1 MMKTDIRLNT
11 ILYGPPG
18 TGKTY
23 NTVNYAVAICEGK
36 TFKGVEVEDYSD
48 VVKRFNDFKKKGRIA
63 FITFHQSYGYEEFI
77 EGIKPLTDKSGKISY
92 EVKEGVF
99 RDFCKNAETLLRTS
113 DQSVFDDI
121 WEKLA
126 VAAKENGGKYTFKR
140 RTGSTIKAKYIET
153 DRFRVEWKGN
163 NNTHNDL
170 TKSAIMNQWI
180 HTDSNRDQLT
190 GGTRWL
196 FDARQAVLDEMKEY
210 GLPTFQ
216 TEDACVFIIDEINR
230 GNISKIF
237 GELITLIEEEKR
249 KGSEEELTAVLPY
262 SKTEFSVPRNVYI
275 LGTMNTADRSISIM
289 DTAIRRR
296 FDFVEM
302 QPDPDVLSGIKIV
315 AHGIELDVA
324 EMLKTI
330 NSRIEVLYD
339 RDHTIGHA
347 FFVPLRQDNSI
358 DALGSV
364 FREKVIPLL
373 QEYFYED
380 YGKIQMVLG
389 DNDKSD
395 NKFKF
400 IVEERIDGSVFK
412 GKVDISDFPPRY
424 WINEEA
430 FNSIESY
437 QQIIG

>member
-1 MMKTDIRLNT
+1 MLKTDIRLNT

-36 TFKGVEVEDYSD
+36 TLEEVEGEDYSD
-48 VVKRFNDFKKKGRIA
+48 VFMRYIDFKKKGRIV
-63 FITFHQSYGYEEFI
+63 FTTFHQSYGYEEFI
-77 EGIKPLTDKSGKISY
+77 EGIKPITDKSGNISY
-92 EVKEGVF
+92 EIKNGVF
-99 RDFCKNAETLLRTS
+99 RDFCKNAKKLLQTS
-113 DQSVFDDI
+113 GQSIFDDI
-121 WEKLA
+121 WKKLVA
-126 VAAKENGGKYTFKR
+126 AAKENDGKYLFKR
-140 RTGSTIKAKYIET
+140 RTGTTIQAKYIEP
-153 DRFRVEWKGN
+153 DRFRVEWNGN
-163 NNTHNDL
+163 TNTHNDL
-170 TKSAIMNQWI
+170 TKSAIINQWM
-180 HTDSNRDQLT
+180 NPNPKREQLT
-190 GGTRWL
+190 GGARWL
-196 FDARQAVLDEMKEY
+196 FDARRAVLDEMKEY

-249 KGSEEELTAVLPY
+249 EGSVEELTAVLPY

-275 LGTMNTADRSISIM
+275 LGTMNTADRSIAIM
-289 DTAIRRR
+289 DTALRRR
-296 FDFVEM
+296 FDFFEM
-302 QPDPDVLSGIKIV
+302 QPDPDVLSGVKIV
-315 AHGIELDVA
+315 ADGIELDVA
-324 EMLKTI
+324 KMLKTI

-347 FFVPLRQDNSI
+347 FFMPLRQDNSI

-364 FREKVIPLL
+364 FRKKVIPLL

-380 YGKIQMVLG
+380 YGKIQMILG

-395 NKFKF
+395 NKIKF
-400 IVEERIDGSVFK
+400 IVEERIDGSVFR